1 MVVTKYRIEFHT
13 QYEQCDLEFSE
24 GLRRTFTSPVCSSR
38 RPDTLKTLVPAF
50 SSPPSSG
57 RRRARIGAYRTAT
70 NAPKGWLA
78 GDFDAGLR
86 VPTPP
91 APRCSV
97 GQIGRA
103 TRQLGNNSSTRASDA
118 FPAKPTS
125 RQMVSLTITGLLGR
139 GRKLDTEL

>member
-1 MVVTKYRIEFHT
+1 MIVTKYRIEFHT
-13 QYEQCDLEFSE
+13 QYERCDLEFSE
-24 GLRRTFTSPVCSSR
+24 GLRRTFTSLVCSSR
-38 RPDTLKTLVPAF
+38 RPDTLKTLVLDF

-57 RRRARIGAYRTAT
+57 RRRARTDAYRTAT

-139 GRKLDTEL
+139 A